1 MSFSV
6 GGAVLRGALA
16 LRGQQAW
23 AGEGRDEDTVGC

>member
-6 GGAVLRGALA
+6 GGTVLRGALV
-16 LRGQQAW
+16 LRGRQAW